1 MERLLAFFGG
11 ITLIAIVAACVAA
24 ILLHEC
30 FHAVAARFFGVA
42 LFAFRPSAI
51 GIRARL
57 KGIPRS
63 FKRQVAIYF
72 AGPMGNLLLSLLF
85 LHGSGFF
92 YSLHE
97 ANLAIGLFNL
107 LPLYPLDGGQIFI
120 IVFYK
125 LMGSNKTFRL
135 VKRLSFFTKIGL
147 ALTGLLQLLF
157 FRNPSLLVAAIML
170 PGTRLLEEKVS
181 MMKLENLLNRKQ
193 RIISKGVYP
202 ARHIIIMDECT
213 LGDVLQKLDYDRFH
227 IIYVLDRE
235 MEIIGQITEQH
246 IIKAMQTC
254 RASDRI
260 CDVFFLGM

>member
-1 MERLLAFFGG
+1 M
-11 ITLIAIVAACVAA
+11 
-24 ILLHEC
+24 HEC
-30 FHAVAARFFGVA
+30 FHAVAARLFGVA
-42 LFAFRPSAI
+42 LFSFRPSAI

-57 KGIPRS
+57 KEMPRS
-63 FKRQVAIYF
+63 FKRQTAIFF
-72 AGPMGNLLLSLLF
+72 AGPMGNLLLAVLF
-85 LHGSGFF
+85 FHGEGFF
-92 YSLHE
+92 YSLFE

-125 LMGSNKTFRL
+125 LVGSNRTFRL

-147 ALTGLLQLLF
+147 AITGLMQIVLLS
-157 FRNPSLLVAAIML
+157 NPSLLVAAIML
-170 PGTRLLEEKVS
+170 PGTRLLEETVS

-202 ARHIIIMDECT
+202 ARHIIIMEECT

-227 IIYVLDRE
+227 IMYVLDRD
-235 MEIIGQITEQH
+235 MEIIGQITEQQV
-246 IIKAMQTC
+246 IKAMQTC
-254 RASDRI
+254 RATDRI

>member
-1 MERLLAFFGG
+1 MERGFALFGG
-11 ITLIAIVAACVAA
+11 ITLIAIIAACVVA
-24 ILLHEC
+24 IFLHEC
-30 FHAVAARFFGVA
+30 FHAIAARLFGVA
-42 LFAFRPSAI
+42 LFSFRPSAI

-63 FKRQVAIYF
+63 FKRQVAIYI
-72 AGPMGNLLLSLLF
+72 AGPMGNFLMALLF
-85 LHGSGFF
+85 LKGEGFF
-92 YSLHE
+92 YSLFE

-107 LPLYPLDGGQIFI
+107 LPMYPLDGGQIFI

-125 LMGSNKTFRL
+125 LVGSNDTFRL

-147 ALTGLLQLLF
+147 ALVGLIQIVF
-157 FRNPSLLVAAIML
+157 FSNPSLLVAAIML
-170 PGTRLLEEKVS
+170 PGTRLLEETVS

-202 ARHIIIMDECT
+202 ARHIIVLDECT

-235 MEIIGQITEQH
+235 MEIIGQITEQQ

-254 RASDRI
+254 QAADKI